1 MRNDDELIHLI
12 REDKRKHIPSLHIA
26 LDMDCENL
34 GDYRTIN
41 ATVNTNMDR
50 AHFTLDKD
58 SVIAQMKIVTQLMV
72 FETEIAKMRRKY
84 IKSVESIYG
93 PVMKQLAIKYNDA
106 YMSNPPD
113 LFGMR
118 DAIRSISDLVDGLRM
133 REDNEEAIF
142 DAKRIESDLA
152 NLSEVDD
159 GDND

>member
-12 REDKRKHIPSLHIA
+12 REDKRKSIPSLHIA
-26 LDMDCENL
+26 LDMDCENV

-50 AHFTLDKD
+50 VHFTLDKD
-58 SVIAQMKIVTQLMV
+58 SVIAQMKIATQFML
-72 FETEIAKMRRKY
+72 FEKKIAEMRMKY
-84 IKSVESIYG
+84 MKSIETIYG
-93 PVMKQLAIKYNDA
+93 PVMKQLAIKYREA

-118 DAIRSISDLVDGLRM
+118 NTMISISDLVDGM
-133 REDNEEAIF
+133 KHREDNEEAIF

-152 NLSEVDD
+152 NLDEVDD